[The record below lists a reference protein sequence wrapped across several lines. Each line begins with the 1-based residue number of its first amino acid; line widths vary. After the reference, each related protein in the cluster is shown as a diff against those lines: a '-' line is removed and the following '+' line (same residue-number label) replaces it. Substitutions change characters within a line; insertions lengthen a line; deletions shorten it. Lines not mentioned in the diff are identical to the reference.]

1 MMPRKV
7 SEIRKDHQTAG
18 ALNALINVC
27 SFIDEHT
34 FLTKSGD
41 VGQVFKV
48 QGIDYECLD
57 HPEIDAFARRF
68 EAALRTLTEDFRL
81 YQYLLKRNSPAIP
94 HREYRD
100 LPVVDRAIQDRIGFL
115 QGKADS
121 LYSLELYFVLIYEGW
136 GQRGASQNR
145 LRQFVRD
152 PGRFVKTSLSA
163 GQQLTVLA
171 SELFQAQQA
180 LSSKVAGFLVQL
192 RDLVNTELLKK
203 DKAFRFLSRLVN
215 YAPYRADHMG
225 LKYDLFVDQ
234 QLAGSSLE
242 CHRDHLRLEDYHTK
256 VLSVTEPPAQT
267 SAHMLRALLE
277 LPANVIVASEW
288 KRASNARIRKLIRS
302 KRRHFHNS
310 KISLA
315 NYLHDSPPSERHL
328 LVDDADESLVNELGL
343 SLRELEINGNYF
355 GEWSMTVI
363 LYDLD
368 GIALDRSVAECVK
381 VFATHDATVLEER
394 YNLLNSWLAV
404 LPGNHQY
411 NLRQLYVLNTNGAD
425 LSLLFTLHT
434 GELHNRHLDQE
445 YLAVLETNH
454 GTPYFL
460 NLHCEDNAHTVI
472 LGATGAGKS
481 FLLNFL
487 LTNLQKY
494 RPYTF
499 IFDLGGGYESLT
511 KLFGGSYLQVGVE
524 KRTFTINPFLLPP
537 TKDNLHF
544 LYSFVRVLA
553 ESGGYELTSADERDL
568 YEQIENLYQIEP
580 SMRRLFTLGNILN
593 RRLAEPLH
601 KWIGDG
607 PYGSLFDNPEDN
619 LTFARFQCFDFEGM
633 DKYPQVL
640 EPLLFYILHR
650 ANASVH
656 AVDLATTFKV
666 FVMDE
671 AWRFFRNPTI
681 KQYVVEALKT
691 WRKKNAAMIL
701 ATQSGDDLY
710 RSELLPV
717 IVESCATK
725 MFLAN
730 PGMDRAAYRERFH
743 LNETEAELIARLIPK
758 QQFLIKRPDLAKVVN
773 LHVDPTEYWLY
784 TNSPYDNARRREAF
798 DRHGFERGLEILA
811 KETAA

>member
-7 SEIRKDHQTAG
+7 SEIRKDHQMAG

-41 VGQVFKV
+41 LGAVFKV

-57 HPEIDAFARRF
+57 HSEINAFARRF
-68 EAALRTLTEDFRL
+68 EAALRSLTEEFRL
-81 YQYLLKRNSPAIP
+81 YQYLLKRSKPAIP

-100 LPVVDRAIQDRIGFL
+100 LPVVDRAIKDRIGFL
-115 QGKADS
+115 DGKADS
-121 LYSLELYFVLIYEGW
+121 LYSLELYFVLTYEGW
-136 GQRGASQNR
+136 RQRGASQNR
-145 LRQFVRD
+145 LSQFVRD
-152 PGRFVKTSLSA
+152 PGHFIQTSLSA
-163 GQQLTVLA
+163 EQQVTVLA
-171 SELFQAQQA
+171 SDLTRAQQA
-180 LSSKVAGFLVQL
+180 LSSKVTSFLVQL
-192 RDLVNTELLKK
+192 RDLVNAQLLKK
-203 DKAFRFLSRLVN
+203 NEAFGFLSRLVN
-215 YAPYRADHMG
+215 YAPYRADHMD

-242 CHRDHLRLEDYHTK
+242 CHCDHLRLDDNHIK
-256 VLSVTEPPAQT
+256 GLSVTEPPAQT
-267 SAHMLRALLE
+267 FAHMLRALLE

-310 KISLA
+310 KTSLA
-315 NYLHDSPPSERHL
+315 NYLHDSAPSERHL

-343 SLRELEINGNYF
+343 SLRELEVNGNYF
-355 GEWSMTVI
+355 GEWSMTII

-368 GIALDRSVAECVK
+368 QTAVDRSVAECVK
-381 VFATHDATVLEER
+381 VFATQDATAIEER
-394 YNLLNSWLAV
+394 YNLLNAWLAV

-411 NLRQLYVLNTNGAD
+411 NLRRLYLLNTNSAD
-425 LSLLFTLHT
+425 LSLVFTLHT
-434 GELHNRHLDQE
+434 GDPHNRHLNQE

-454 GTPYFL
+454 GTPYYL
-460 NLHCEDNAHTVI
+460 NLHYEDNAHTVI

-487 LTNLQKY
+487 VTNLQKY
-494 RPYTF
+494 RPYIV

-511 KLFGGSYLQVGVE
+511 RLFGGSYLQVGLE
-524 KRTFTINPFLLPP
+524 KRFFTINPFSLPP
-537 TKDNLHF
+537 TKENLHF
-544 LYSFVRVLA
+544 LYSFVRVLV
-553 ESGGYELTSADERDL
+553 ESSGYEVTSADERDL

-593 RRLAEPLH
+593 RRLSERLH
-601 KWIGDG
+601 KWVGDG

-619 LTFARFQCFDFEGM
+619 LTLAQFQCFDFEGM

-656 AVDLATTFKV
+656 ALDLATIFKV

-725 MFLAN
+725 IFLAN

-743 LNETEAELIARLIPK
+743 LNETEADLIARLIPK
-758 QQFLIKRPDLAKVVN
+758 QQFLIKRPDLAKVAN
-773 LHVDPTEYWLY
+773 LHVDSAGYWLY

-798 DRHGFERGLEILA
+798 ERHGFERGLEILA
-811 KETAA
+811 KEAAA

>member
-1 MMPRKV
+1 MARKV
-7 SEIRKDHQTAG
+7 SEIRKEHEAAG
-18 ALNALINVC
+18 AFNVLINVC

-41 VGQVFKV
+41 LGVVFKV

-57 HPEIDAFARRF
+57 HSEIDAFARRF
-68 EAALRTLTEDFRL
+68 EAALRSLTDEFRL
-81 YQYLLKRNSPAIP
+81 YQYLLKRNKPAIP

-100 LPVVDRAIQDRIGFL
+100 LPVVDRAIQDRVGFL
-115 QGKADS
+115 DAKAES
-121 LYSLELYFVLIYEGW
+121 LYSLELYFILIYEGW
-136 GQRGASQNR
+136 RRRGVPQNR
-145 LRQFVRD
+145 LRQLLQNPDHFVR
-152 PGRFVKTSLSA
+152 TSLSA
-163 GQQLTVLA
+163 EQQLTVLE
-171 SELFQAQQA
+171 SELAQAQQA
-180 LSSKVAGFLVQL
+180 LSSKVTSFLVQL
-192 RDLVNTELLKK
+192 RDLVNADLLAKAE
-203 DKAFRFLSRLVN
+203 AFRFFGRLLN
-215 YAPYRADHMG
+215 YAPHRADHMR

-242 CHRDHLRLEDYHTK
+242 CHRDHLRLDDYHVK
-256 VLSVTEPPAQT
+256 CLSVTEPPGQT
-267 SAHMLRALLE
+267 FAHMLRALLE

-288 KRASNARIRKLIRS
+288 KRASNARVRKLIRA

-310 KISLA
+310 KTSLA

-343 SLRELEINGNYF
+343 SLRELEVNGNYF

-363 LYDLD
+363 LYDAD
-368 GIALDRSVAECVK
+368 RAALDRSVAECIK
-381 VFATHDATVLEER
+381 VFATQDATVIEER
-394 YNLLNSWLAV
+394 YNLLNAWLSV

-411 NLRQLYVLNTNGAD
+411 NLRRLYLLNTNSAD
-425 LSLLFTLHT
+425 LSLIFTLHT
-434 GELHNRHLDQE
+434 GEPHNRHLDQE

-454 GTPYFL
+454 GTPYYL

-494 RPYTF
+494 RPYTV

-511 KLFGGSYLQVGVE
+511 RLFGGSYLQVGVE
-524 KRTFTINPFLLPP
+524 KRSFTINPFSLPP
-537 TKDNLHF
+537 TKENLHF
-544 LYSFVRVLA
+544 LYSFVRVLV
-553 ESGGYELTSADERDL
+553 ESSGCEMTSGDERDL
-568 YEQIENLYQIEP
+568 YEQIENLYQIEA

-593 RRLAEPLH
+593 HRLAEHLH
-601 KWIGDG
+601 KWVGEG
-607 PYGSLFDNPEDN
+607 PYGSLFDNTEDN
-619 LTFARFQCFDFEGM
+619 LTLAQFQCFDFEGM
-633 DKYPQVL
+633 DKYSQVL

-656 AVDLATTFKV
+656 ALDLATTFKV

-725 MFLAN
+725 IFLAN

-743 LNETEAELIARLIPK
+743 LNETEAELVSRLIPK

-773 LHVDPTEYWLY
+773 LHVDPTGYWLY

-798 DRHGFERGLEILA
+798 ARHGFERGLEILA

>member
-1 MMPRKV
+1 MMPRKI
-7 SEIRKDHQTAG
+7 SEIRKEHESAG
-18 ALNALINVC
+18 AVNALINVC

-41 VGQVFKV
+41 LGVVFKV

-68 EAALRTLTEDFRL
+68 EAALRSLTDEFRL
-81 YQYLLKRNSPAIP
+81 YQYLIKRNKPAIP
-94 HREYRD
+94 HREYQN
-100 LPVVDRAIQDRIGFL
+100 LPIVDRAIQDRMGFL
-115 QGKADS
+115 KEKAGS
-121 LYSLELYFVLIYEGW
+121 LYSLELYFTLIYEGW
-136 GQRGASQNR
+136 RQPGPSQNR
-145 LRQFVRD
+145 LRQLVRN
-152 PGRFVKTSLSA
+152 PGHFVKTSLSA
-163 GQQLTVLA
+163 EQQLTVLA
-171 SELFQAQQA
+171 SELTQVQQA
-180 LSSKVAGFLVQL
+180 LFSKATSFLVQL
-192 RDLVNTELLKK
+192 RDLVNAELLKK
-203 DKAFRFLSRLVN
+203 DRAFQFLSRLVN
-215 YAPYRADHMG
+215 YAPYRADYMG

-242 CHRDHLRLEDYHTK
+242 CHRDHLRLDDYHIK
-256 VLSVTEPPAQT
+256 GLSVTEPPGQT
-267 SAHMLRALLE
+267 FAHMLRALLE
-277 LPANVIVASEW
+277 VPANMIVASEW

-310 KISLA
+310 KTSLA

-343 SLRELEINGNYF
+343 SLRELEVNGNYF

-363 LYDLD
+363 MYDVD
-368 GIALDRSVAECVK
+368 GTALDSSVAECVK
-381 VFATHDATVLEER
+381 VFATQDATVIEER
-394 YNLLNSWLAV
+394 YNLLNAWVSV

-411 NLRQLYVLNTNGAD
+411 NLRRLYLLNTNSAD
-425 LSLLFTLHT
+425 LSLIFTLHT
-434 GELHNRHLDQE
+434 GEPHNRHLNQE
-445 YLAVLETNH
+445 YLAVLETNQ
-454 GTPYFL
+454 GTPYYL
-460 NLHCEDNAHTVI
+460 NLHYEDNAHTVI

-487 LTNLQKY
+487 VTNLQKY
-494 RPYTF
+494 RPYTV

-511 KLFGGSYLQVGVE
+511 RLFGGSYLQVGVE
-524 KRTFTINPFLLPP
+524 KRSFTINPFSLPP

-544 LYSFVRVLA
+544 LYSFVRVLV
-553 ESGGYELTSADERDL
+553 ESSGYEVTSADERDL

-593 RRLAEPLH
+593 RRLAEHLH
-601 KWIGDG
+601 KWVGDG
-607 PYGSLFDNPEDN
+607 PYGSLFDNTEDN
-619 LTFARFQCFDFEGM
+619 LTLAQFQCFDFEGM

-656 AVDLATTFKV
+656 ALDLATTFKV

-758 QQFLIKRPDLAKVVN
+758 QQLLIKRPDLAKVVN
-773 LHVDPTEYWLY
+773 LHVDPTGYWLY
-784 TNSPYDNARRREAF
+784 TNSPYDNARRLEAF
-798 DRHGFERGLEILA
+798 ECHGFDRGLKILA